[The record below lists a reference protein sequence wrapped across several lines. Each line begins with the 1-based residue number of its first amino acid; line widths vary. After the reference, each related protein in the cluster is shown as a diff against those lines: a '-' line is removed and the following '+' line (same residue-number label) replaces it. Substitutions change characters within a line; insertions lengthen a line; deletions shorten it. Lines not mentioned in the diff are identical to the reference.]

1 MFEYTTSRFKN
12 TFWDQSEKEKNK
24 KKGERKRRR
33 GRERDGWRGGNL
45 RSNNIMGTKAYGLWI
60 SFAKTVRQIVVK
72 EWPTSRH

>member
-12 TFWDQSEKEKNK
+12 TFWDQSEKEKK
-24 KKGERKRRR
+24 RERERD
-33 GRERDGWRGGNL
+33 GERDGWRGGNL
-45 RSNNIMGTKAYGLWI
+45 RSNNIMGTKAYGLRI